1 MATAKSNSI
10 KKGWRPMTESDE
22 CGFGKVI
29 VESPVA
35 AEGLMGEVSIEDI
48 TESIPK
54 AAGAVQL

>member
-1 MATAKSNSI
+1 M
-10 KKGWRPMTESDE
+10 
-22 CGFGKVI
+22 
-29 VESPVA
+29 ESPVA